1 MSQNTSSAKKN
12 YNILALR
19 GANVDDMEYIETF
32 NLDPDL
38 AYTPKLNEAMLDKMV
53 EENVYKGMD
62 RQEAMKI
69 RATHEKGIKKLL
81 ASNGML
87 K

>member
-1 MSQNTSSAKKN
+1 MTTSSAKKN

-19 GANVDDMEYIETF
+19 GAPVDDMEYIETF
-32 NLDPDL
+32 GLPEEY

-69 RATHEKGIKKLL
+69 RATHAKGIKKLL
-81 ASNGML
+81 ANKGML